1 MRRGKAGFLAAA
13 LALAAGAA
21 LALDRWIDAT
31 ALPGLA
37 PATSAMVTDRN
48 GALLTAYT
56 VADGRWRLPVTV
68 DAVDRGYL
76 AQLLA
81 FEDRRFRSHPGVD
94 PIALGRAALQS
105 LLAGRIVSG
114 GSTLTMQVARLIE
127 EGPTGTLSG
136 KLRQMRVALALER
149 RVDKDAILTLYL
161 TLAPYGGN
169 LEGIRAASLAWL
181 GKEPRRLTPAEA
193 ALLVALPQSPEARR
207 PDRAPEAARLARDR
221 VLARSAATGALDP
234 EEAAAALAE
243 RVPTARRPFPA
254 LSAHLADRLVSAR
267 PGAGEIAT
275 TLDAGLQARLET
287 LVAEGA
293 KSSRPGDQRGSHRRR
308 PPHG

>member
-1 MRRGKAGFLAAA
+1 
-13 LALAAGAA
+13 
-21 LALDRWIDAT
+21 
-31 ALPGLA
+31 
-37 PATSAMVTDRN
+37 
-48 GALLTAYT
+48 
-56 VADGRWRLPVTV
+56 
-68 DAVDRGYL
+68 
-76 AQLLA
+76 
-81 FEDRRFRSHPGVD
+81 
-94 PIALGRAALQS
+94 
-105 LLAGRIVSG
+105 
-114 GSTLTMQVARLIE
+114 MQVARLIE
-127 EGPTGTLSG
+127 EGPTGALSG

-221 VLARSAATGALDP
+221 VLARSAATGVLDP

-275 TLDAGLQARLET
+275 TLDAGPPGPSRDARRRRREEFGPGSARL
-287 LVAEGA
+287 
-293 KSSRPGDQRGSHRRR
+293 SSSPTTARVRFSPGSAQPTGST
-308 PPHG
+308 PPAAASST